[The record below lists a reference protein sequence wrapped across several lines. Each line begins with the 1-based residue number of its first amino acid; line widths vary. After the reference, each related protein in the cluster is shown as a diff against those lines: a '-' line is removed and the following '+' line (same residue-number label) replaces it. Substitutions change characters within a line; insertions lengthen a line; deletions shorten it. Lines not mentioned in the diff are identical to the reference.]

1 LKIFSSSDVCPTNR
15 ELFFWR
21 KVYMPTDDAAK
32 NYKNS
37 RRVDFIGW
45 TQTDEIKKIELDHL
59 NLFISGDQ
67 RTPSL

>member
-1 LKIFSSSDVCPTNR
+1 
-15 ELFFWR
+15 
-21 KVYMPTDDAAK
+21 MPTDDAAK

-45 TQTDEIKKIELDHL
+45 TQTDEIKKIELDNL